1 VHPDVLPL
9 LRCPRSHM
17 PLVLENATYQD
28 GLVWN
33 GTLRS
38 AAGQRWPIRQG
49 IIDLL
54 DRSAAWNGAQM
65 VNRLGIAAWGYER
78 IWRWR
83 ALSLLSG
90 RAFPLDE
97 ERALL
102 VAQLA
107 PERGGVYLD
116 LACST
121 GVYGRALARALPE
134 NASQII
140 CLDHSRAMLR
150 ETQRYAAA
158 EGVSVTL
165 VRALAED
172 LPFID
177 SGFAGVAC
185 GGSFNEFINRDRVLS
200 EVRRTLQPDGR
211 SFWMQ
216 ARRAPTGAG
225 RLLQLLLRPGGVAFP
240 AADELARS
248 LAAAGLQ
255 VVFDQRAGAVQL
267 IASSGHILARPYVS

>member
-1 VHPDVLPL
+1 MHPDILPL
-9 LRCPRSHM
+9 LRCPRSHL
-17 PLVLENATYQD
+17 PLELAAATYRS

-38 AAGQRWPIRQG
+38 AAGQAWSIRQG

-54 DRSAAWNGAQM
+54 DRPAAWNGAQI
-65 VNRLGIAAWGYER
+65 VNRLRLAAWGYER
-78 IWRWR
+78 LWRGR

-121 GVYGRALARALPE
+121 GVYGRALALALP
-134 NASQII
+134 ADAGHVI
-140 CLDHSRAMLR
+140 CLDHSTAMLR
-150 ETQRYAAA
+150 ETQRNAAA
-158 EGVSVTL
+158 DGVPVTL

-172 LPFID
+172 LPFAN
-177 SGFAGVAC
+177 GGLAGVAC
-185 GGSFNEFINRDRVLS
+185 GGSFNEFTNRDRVLS
-200 EVRRTLQPDGR
+200 EVRRTLQPAGR

-216 ARRAPTGAG
+216 ARQAPTWAG
-225 RLLQLLLRPGGVAFP
+225 RLLQLALRPGGVAFP

-255 VVFDQRAGAVQL
+255 VVFDQRSGAVQL
-267 IASSGHILARPYVS
+267 VASRGHILAID